1 LIKAGTG
8 NLILIIMPT
17 SIIVIQANCRNS
29 HTINPNV
36 AKILHLRVGIAA
48 RIWLQIVTQPD
59 FRAEAKQ
66 QICLAFDPSRTVL
79 SDAETEKAVS
89 VQML

>member
-1 LIKAGTG
+1 MSLTG
-8 NLILIIMPT
+8 LLSSQTQRYLEWFGVTVSRAIR
-17 SIIVIQANCRNS
+17 RNGL
-29 HTINPNV
+29 
-36 AKILHLRVGIAA
+36 LHHRRVGIAA